1 MSGQGQCFTNS
12 LSYYTVAMSVSF
24 EKNTYYKLTTIGI
37 EAVSAAETLLKQYPL
52 TKMFLEILGK
62 YLMDQIQFGIF
73 TPGAQ
78 IIIQGEKGK
87 DLFLVCNHQTDV
99 LVNTKRILQLPAP
112 VMVGDK
118 GIIDRESVR
127 NASIVISPGAESLV
141 IKIPM
146 ELFIRSFK
154 KANIS
159 DKEYKQEKEIYFH
172 LFLEVQERLFKYS
185 QIQKN
190 LWEEINSSLLSLNT
204 QLITVSLNKQEEK
217 EWGNKAW
224 GVILKFLQKAFRFA
238 WPDKLPRNIKN
249 LSDILR
255 QILEKQL
262 PRSEFKGNDKQ
273 YEFKRQMI
281 WKAWLNSLSDLLV
294 RALPSDQLPISI
306 GEIELFNPRIYQM
319 RVSNLLRSIEKKFML
334 KKVQSRTG
342 IVTPDLLKANRFFG
356 KDVKKHE
363 FNLDAY
369 TKAVN
374 KQFLFKNPNRV
385 MAQLTQQIAQ
395 LTATCENEFNES
407 VSKMQHFLEKI
418 RSLSSFQDDKQD
430 EIEADDATIEAHV
443 NVLNHGFKAYNKRTV
458 GHSHVH
464 IGEVRYEK
472 MGSPIITDLIKSFGT
487 DHTRTKIDNTNREL
501 MQLLGLTGKRHA
513 AMDLTGL
520 LHFCEAYPDDIIP
533 PIQIA
538 RHYWIAISPGIS
550 LERAGDPFSLLRPG
564 TLIGGA
570 SWDMDVEDEDEDSDS
585 DFDNSWNMGI
595 PKKKLEAGL
604 SYLVGVI
611 PKNVL
616 PWVINSSPPDAEFE
630 KHHLPVA
637 QWLVAQHLSHLV
649 VMEQLRDLCFERYAR
664 ISEVVVTEKK
674 VREFENNKSIVSEK
688 DFNTIKLLVMETVGL
703 NLGKNPGLSSEM
715 LSKHI
720 YNRLLEQT
728 KKGFPSLTIEEQG
741 NKAYT
746 LWRFLQSQIVV
757 EVLIKGSGEK
767 IKLEP
772 PKSVF
777 EMIGMVVEKD
787 MKKAEIWKDGE
798 GLDMLSSP
806 PEINLK
812 KILQSASEM
821 MPDKKLEFCLEV
833 LQLVENYVVMLT
845 NEASGYQK
853 QLKAISTVK
862 TEFDIKEI
870 QTRFI
875 SESIEKLRRTLSDKF
890 PPESSSPVD
899 SAVKQKP

>member
-1 MSGQGQCFTNS
+1 MSS
-12 LSYYTVAMSVSF
+12 SF
-24 EKNTYYKLTTIGI
+24 EKNTYYKLTTIGM

-52 TKMFLEILGK
+52 TKMFLEILGR

-78 IIIQGEKGK
+78 IIVQGEKGK

-99 LVNTKRILQLPAP
+99 VVNTKPIMQLQAP
-112 VMVGDK
+112 VLVGDK

-127 NASIVISPGAESLV
+127 NASIVISPDDESLV

-154 KANIS
+154 KANIY
-159 DKEYKQEKEIYFH
+159 DKEYKQEKQIYFH
-172 LFLEVQERLFKYS
+172 LFLEVQERLFKYA

-204 QLITVSLNKQEEK
+204 QLITASLNKQEEK

-224 GVILKFLQKAFRFA
+224 VVILKFLQKAFRIA
-238 WPDKLPRNIKN
+238 WPDKLPHNIKN
-249 LSDILR
+249 LADILK
-255 QILEKQL
+255 QIQDKKL
-262 PRSEFKGNDKQ
+262 PRSAFKGNDQQ
-273 YEFKRQMI
+273 YAFKRQMI
-281 WKAWLNSLSDLLV
+281 WKAWLNSLSERLV
-294 RALPSDQLPISI
+294 KALPSKQLPISI

-319 RVSNLLRSIEKKFML
+319 RVSKLLLTIEKKFML

-342 IVTPDLLKANRFFG
+342 IVSPDLLKANRFFG

-374 KQFLFKNPNRV
+374 KQFLFKNPNRI

-407 VSKMQHFLEKI
+407 VSKMQYFLEKI
-418 RSLSSFQDDKQD
+418 RSLSSFQDDKHA
-430 EIEADDATIEAHV
+430 ETKADDATIEAHV
-443 NVLNHGFKAYNKRTV
+443 SVLNHGVKAYNKRTV

-464 IGEVRYEK
+464 IGEVRYDK
-472 MGSPIITDLIKSFGT
+472 TGSPIITDLIKSFGT
-487 DHTRTKIDNTNREL
+487 EHTRTKIDNTHREL
-501 MQLLGLTGKRHA
+501 MQILGLTGSRRSDV
-513 AMDLTGL
+513 DLTGL

-538 RHYWIAISPGIS
+538 RHYWIVISPGIS

-564 TLIGGA
+564 TLIGGQ
-570 SWDMDVEDEDEDSDS
+570 SWDLDVDDDEDSE
-585 DFDNSWNMGI
+585 FDHTWNMGI
-595 PKKKLEAGL
+595 PKTKLEAGRA
-604 SYLVGVI
+604 YLVGVI
-611 PKNVL
+611 PRNNL
-616 PWVINSSPPDAEFE
+616 PWIINSSPLDAEFE
-630 KHHLPVA
+630 EHHLPVA
-637 QWLVAQHLSHLV
+637 QWLIAQHLSHLV
-649 VMEQLRDLCFERYAR
+649 VMEQLRDLFFERYAR

-674 VREFENNKSIVSEK
+674 VREFEGNKSIVSEK
-688 DFNTIKLLVMETVGL
+688 DFNKIKLLVMETVGL
-703 NLGKNPGLSSEM
+703 NLGKNPQLSSE
-715 LSKHI
+715 LFSKHI

-746 LWRFLQSQIVV
+746 LWRFVQSQIVI
-757 EVLIKGSGEK
+757 EVFIKSSGEK

-787 MKKAEIWKDGE
+787 MKKVGIWRDGE

-812 KILQSASEM
+812 LILQSATEM

-845 NEASGYQK
+845 NEASDYQK
-853 QLKAISTVK
+853 RLKAISTVK

-875 SESIEKLRRTLSDKF
+875 SESIEKLHRTLSEKF
-890 PPESSSPVD
+890 PPESNPLVVGSVE
-899 SAVKQKP
+899 

>member
-1 MSGQGQCFTNS
+1 M
-12 LSYYTVAMSVSF
+12 VAMAISF
-24 EKNTYYKLTTIGI
+24 EKNKYYKLTTIGKD
-37 EAVSAAETLLKQYPL
+37 AVSAAKTLLKQYPL
-52 TKMFLEILGK
+52 TKIFQEILGR
-62 YLMDQIQFGIF
+62 YLMEQIQFGIF

-78 IIIQGEKGK
+78 IIVQGEKGK

-99 LVNTKRILQLPAP
+99 VVNTKSIMQLQAP

-118 GIIDRESVR
+118 GIIDRESIR
-127 NASIVISPGAESLV
+127 NVSIVISPGAESLV

-159 DKEYKQEKEIYFH
+159 DKEYKQEKQIYFH

-190 LWEEINSSLLSLNT
+190 LWEEINSNLLSLNT

-224 GVILKFLQKAFRFA
+224 VVILKFLQKAFRVA
-238 WPDKLPRNIKN
+238 WPDALSHSIKN

-255 QILEKQL
+255 KIQDKKL
-262 PRSEFKGNDKQ
+262 PRSAFKGNDQQ
-273 YEFKRQMI
+273 YTFKRQMI
-281 WKAWLNSLSDLLV
+281 WKAWLNSLSELLV
-294 RALPSDQLPISI
+294 KALPSDQLPISI

-334 KKVQSRTG
+334 KKVQARSGT
-342 IVTPDLLKANRFFG
+342 ITPDLLKANLFFG

-374 KQFLFKNPNRV
+374 KQYLFKNPNRI

-418 RSLSSFQDDKQD
+418 KSLSSFQGDKLA
-430 EIEADDATIEAHV
+430 ETEVDDATIEAHV
-443 NVLNHGFKAYNKRTV
+443 SVLNHGFKFYNKRTV

-487 DHTRTKIDNTNREL
+487 EHTRTNIDNANREL
-501 MQLLGLTGKRHA
+501 LQILGLTGKRKFD
-513 AMDLTGL
+513 MDITCL
-520 LHFCEAYPDDIIP
+520 LHFCEAYPADIIP
-533 PIQIA
+533 PIQIS

-550 LERAGDPFSLLRPG
+550 LERAGDPFTRLRPG
-564 TLIGGA
+564 TLIGGQ
-570 SWDMDVEDEDEDSDS
+570 SWDMDGGDDDDDS
-585 DFDNSWNMGI
+585 DFDNSWNLGI
-595 PKKKLEAGL
+595 PKTKVEVGQA
-604 SYLVGVI
+604 YLVGVI
-611 PKNVL
+611 PRNNL
-616 PWVINSSPPDAEFE
+616 PWIINSSPLDAQFE

-637 QWLVAQHLSHLV
+637 HWLIAQHLSHLV
-649 VMEQLRDLCFERYAR
+649 VMEQLRDLFFERYAR

-674 VREFENNKSIVSEK
+674 VREFESNKSIVSEK
-688 DFNTIKLLVMETVGL
+688 DFNKIKLLVMEAVGL
-703 NLGKNPGLSSEM
+703 NLGKNPRLSSEL

-728 KKGFPSLTIEEQG
+728 KKGFPSLKIEEQG

-746 LWRFLQSQIVV
+746 LWRFLQSQIVT
-757 EVLIKGSGEK
+757 EVFIKDSVEK

-777 EMIGMVVEKD
+777 ELIGMVVEKD

-798 GLDMLSSP
+798 GLDMLTSP

-812 KILQSASEM
+812 LILQNATEM
-821 MPDKKLEFCLEV
+821 MPDKKLEFCLDV
-833 LQLVENYVVMLT
+833 LQLVENYVLMLT
-845 NEASGYQK
+845 NEARDYQK
-853 QLKAISTVK
+853 RLKAISTVK

-875 SESIEKLRRTLSDKF
+875 SESIEKLHHTLSDKF
-890 PPESSSPVD
+890 PPESSAPKD
-899 SAVKQKP
+899 LREK

>member
-1 MSGQGQCFTNS
+1 MS
-12 LSYYTVAMSVSF
+12 ASF
-24 EKNTYYKLTTIGI
+24 NKNKYYKLTTIGI

-62 YLMDQIQFGIF
+62 YLRDQIQFGIF

-78 IIIQGEKGK
+78 IIVQGEKGK

-99 LVNTKRILQLPAP
+99 LVNTKRILQLQAP
-112 VMVGDK
+112 VLVGDK

-127 NASIVISPGAESLV
+127 NASIVISPDAESLV

-159 DKEYKQEKEIYFH
+159 DNEYKQEKQIYFH
-172 LFLEVQERLFKYS
+172 LFLEVQDRLFKYS

-204 QLITVSLNKQEEK
+204 QLIAGSLNKQEEK
-217 EWGNKAW
+217 EWGNKTWA
-224 GVILKFLQKAFRFA
+224 VIFKFLQKAFHIA
-238 WPDKLPRNIKN
+238 WPDKLPHSIKN

-255 QILEKQL
+255 KIQNKKL
-262 PRSEFKGNDKQ
+262 PRSAFKGNDKQ
-273 YEFKRQMI
+273 YAFKLQMI
-281 WKAWLNSLSDLLV
+281 WKAWLNSLSELLV
-294 RALPSDQLPISI
+294 KALPSDQLPISI

-319 RVSNLLRSIEKKFML
+319 RVSNLLRSIEQKFIL
-334 KKVQSRTG
+334 KKVKARMGT
-342 IVTPDLLKANRFFG
+342 ITPELLKANRFFG

-374 KQFLFKNPNRV
+374 KQFLFKNPNRI

-418 RSLSSFQDDKQD
+418 QSLSSFQDDKQA
-430 EIEADDATIEAHV
+430 ETEVDDATIEAHV
-443 NVLNHGFKAYNKRTV
+443 STLNQGFKAYNKRTV

-464 IGEVRYEK
+464 IGEVRYDK

-487 DHTRTKIDNTNREL
+487 EHTRTKIDNTNREL
-501 MQLLGLTGKRHA
+501 MQILGLTGKHHS
-513 AMDLTGL
+513 AMNLTEL

-564 TLIGGA
+564 TLIGGE
-570 SWDMDVEDEDEDSDS
+570 SWDLDDDDDEDSEI
-585 DFDNSWNMGI
+585 DNYWNMGI
-595 PKKKLEAGL
+595 PKTKIEAGQ

-611 PKNVL
+611 PRNKL
-616 PWVINSSPPDAEFE
+616 PWTINSSPLDNEFE

-637 QWLVAQHLSHLV
+637 QWLIAQHLSHLV
-649 VMEQLRDLCFERYAR
+649 VMEQLRDLFFERYSR
-664 ISEVVVTEKK
+664 ISEVVLTEKK
-674 VREFENNKSIVSEK
+674 VREFESNKSIVSEK
-688 DFNTIKLLVMETVGL
+688 DFEKIKLLVMETVGL
-703 NLGKNPGLSSEM
+703 NLGKNPRLSSEL

-720 YNRLLEQT
+720 YNLLLEQS

-746 LWRFLQSQIVV
+746 LWRFLQSQIVMQV
-757 EVLIKGSGEK
+757 FIKGSGEK

-777 EMIGMVVEKD
+777 ELISMVVEKD
-787 MKKAEIWKDGE
+787 MKKEGIWRDGE

-806 PEINLK
+806 PEINLNI
-812 KILQSASEM
+812 ILKSATEI
-821 MPDKKLEFCLEV
+821 MPEKKLEFCLDV

-845 NEASGYQK
+845 NEASDYQK
-853 QLKAISTVK
+853 RLKAISSVK
-862 TEFDIKEI
+862 TEFDIKDI

-875 SESIEKLRRTLSDKF
+875 SESIERLHRTLSEKF
-890 PPESSSPVD
+890 PPESE
-899 SAVKQKP
+899 AEA

>member
-1 MSGQGQCFTNS
+1 MFGPVLWFSTA
-12 LSYYTVAMSVSF
+12 LSYLTVAMAISF
-24 EKNTYYKLTTIGI
+24 EKNKYYKLTTIGI

-52 TKMFLEILGK
+52 TKMFLEILGR

-78 IIIQGEKGK
+78 IIVQGEKGK

-99 LVNTKRILQLPAP
+99 VVNTKPIMQLQAP

-127 NASIVISPGAESLV
+127 NASIVISPDDESLV

-154 KANIS
+154 KTNIS
-159 DKEYKQEKEIYFH
+159 DEEYKQEKQIYFH

-190 LWEEINSSLLSLNT
+190 LWEDINSSLLSLNT

-224 GVILKFLQKAFRFA
+224 VVILKFLQKAFRVA
-238 WPDKLPRNIKN
+238 WPDQLPHNIKN

-255 QILEKQL
+255 KIQDKKL
-262 PRSEFKGNDKQ
+262 PRTAFKGNDQQ
-273 YEFKRQMI
+273 YDFKRQMI
-281 WKAWLNSLSDLLV
+281 WKAWLNSLSELLV
-294 RALPSDQLPISI
+294 KSLPSDQLPISI

-319 RVSNLLRSIEKKFML
+319 RVSSLLRSIEKKFML
-334 KKVQSRTG
+334 KKVQARTG
-342 IVTPDLLKANRFFG
+342 TITPELLKANRFFG

-369 TKAVN
+369 TKAIN
-374 KQFLFKNPNRV
+374 KQFLFKNPNRI

-418 RSLSSFQDDKQD
+418 RSLSSFQNDKQG

-443 NVLNHGFKAYNKRTV
+443 SVLNQGFKAYNKRTV

-464 IGEVRYEK
+464 IGEVRYDK
-472 MGSPIITDLIKSFGT
+472 MGSPIITDLIKSLGT
-487 DHTRTKIDNTNREL
+487 EHNRTKIDNTNREL
-501 MQLLGLTGKRHA
+501 LKLLGLTGKRHIDV
-513 AMDLTGL
+513 DLTGL

-533 PIQIA
+533 PIQIS

-550 LERAGDPFSLLRPG
+550 LERAGDRFSLLRPG
-564 TLIGGA
+564 TLIGGQ
-570 SWDMDVEDEDEDSDS
+570 SWDLDADDDDDEDSE
-585 DFDNSWNMGI
+585 FDNSWNLGI
-595 PKKKLEAGL
+595 PKTKVEAGKA
-604 SYLVGVI
+604 YLIGVI
-611 PKNVL
+611 PRNIL
-616 PWVINSSPPDAEFE
+616 PWVITSSPLDTEFE

-637 QWLVAQHLSHLV
+637 QWLVAQHLSHLT
-649 VMEQLRDLCFERYAR
+649 VMEQLRDLFFERYAR

-688 DFNTIKLLVMETVGL
+688 DFNKIKLLVMETVGL
-703 NLGKNPGLSSEM
+703 NLGKNPGLSSEQ
-715 LSKHI
+715 LSKHM

-746 LWRFLQSQIVV
+746 LWRFVQSQIVV
-757 EVLIKGSGEK
+757 EVIIKASGEK

-777 EMIGMVVEKD
+777 EMIGLVVEKD
-787 MKKAEIWKDGE
+787 MKKAEIWRDGE
-798 GLDMLSSP
+798 GLDMLCSP
-806 PEINLK
+806 PEIDLK
-812 KILQSASEM
+812 KILQIATEM

-845 NEASGYQK
+845 NEASDYQK
-853 QLKAISTVK
+853 RLKAISTVK

-875 SESIEKLRRTLSDKF
+875 SESIEKLHRTLSDKF
-890 PPESSSPVD
+890 PPESSAP
-899 SAVKQKP
+899 